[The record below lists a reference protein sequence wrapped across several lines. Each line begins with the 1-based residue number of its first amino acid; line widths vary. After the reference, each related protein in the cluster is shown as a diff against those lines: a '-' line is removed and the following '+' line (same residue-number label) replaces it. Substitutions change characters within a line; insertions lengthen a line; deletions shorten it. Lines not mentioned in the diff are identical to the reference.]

1 MIWENLRIALKA
13 IRANKMRSILTTLGI
28 IIGVAAVI
36 AVVSIVQG
44 LNYVIA
50 NELEGV
56 GATYIRVAPRDDRN
70 DPEMI
75 GREVTMTYEDG
86 LAIMSRATALAYFNP
101 VFFRS
106 DLLRYRDEKHSCIL
120 LAVGA
125 HYQEVDNHW
134 VDEGR
139 FFSQLDLER
148 HAHVCLVGRKVI
160 EELKLGENPIGTEII
175 IGTGSFTI
183 VGIMEK
189 KGEMF
194 GQDRD
199 DLVVI
204 PITTARD
211 LYGNDAMKRLI
222 LDFQATSPEDV
233 DLAKDQITTILR
245 KRHHIPKGSK
255 PDFRVVLQE
264 EILKTT
270 GSILGSVTKVVG
282 AVVGIAL
289 LVGGIGI
296 MNIMLVSV
304 TERTREI
311 GIRKAVGA
319 RRSDIMVQFL
329 IEAITLSLFGGFAGV
344 VVGWGLGMLGAKA
357 IPGFPS
363 AHVPLWAVL
372 LGFGFAALTG
382 VVFGVYPAAKASSL
396 DPIDALRYE

>member
-13 IRANKMRSILTTLGI
+13 IRANKMRSALTTLGI

-44 LNYVIA
+44 LNYMIA
-50 NELEGV
+50 SELEGV

-75 GREVTMTYEDG
+75 GREVTLTYEDG
-86 LAIMSRATALAYFNP
+86 QAIMAGATSLAYFNP
-101 VFFRS
+101 VFFRT
-106 DLLRYRDEKHSCIL
+106 DRLRYRDEKHSCIL

-139 FFSQLDLER
+139 FFSQLDLDR
-148 HAHVCLVGRKVI
+148 RAHVCLVGRKI
-160 EELKLGENPIGTEII
+160 IDELELPADPIGTEII
-175 IGTGSFTI
+175 IGTASFTV

-199 DLVVI
+199 DLVII
-204 PITTARD
+204 PITTARNV
-211 LYGNDAMKRLI
+211 YGNDAMKRLI
-222 LDFQATSPEDV
+222 LDFQARSPEVV
-233 DLAKDQITTILR
+233 DLAKDQITSILT
-245 KRHHIPKGSK
+245 KRHHIPKGSE

-270 GSILGSVTKVVG
+270 GSILGGVTRVVG

-319 RRSDIMVQFL
+319 RRSDILVQFL
-329 IEAITLSLFGGFAGV
+329 IEAVTLSLFGGLVGILA
-344 VVGWGLGMLGAKA
+344 GWGFGVLGAKA
-357 IPGFPS
+357 IPGFPA

-382 VVFGVYPAAKASSL
+382 ILFGTYPAAKASSL
-396 DPIDALRYE
+396 DPIEALRYE